1 MTIKDLISSEATPL
15 KPTDTAEHALG
26 LLMEMRVRHLP
37 VVNSDGEL
45 VGVVS
50 EDQLLDLAS
59 GPEARVET
67 MLRGVPATAEP
78 ETHLFDVTKTMVE
91 HDLTTLPIAERGGKY
106 VGLVKRHDIFNRFAK
121 MLSTQESGAIVAL
134 EVDPRDYSLSK
145 LVYTIEQNGVKIL
158 SIASETPDEDAS
170 KIRVTLKLNV
180 KDATRVRH
188 MLDHYGYH
196 VVATFS
202 DDASDEDLQLR
213 VQEFMRYLEV

>member
-1 MTIKDLISSEATPL
+1 MTIKDLISTDDTPL

-26 LLMEMRVRHLP
+26 LLMETRVRHLP
-37 VVNSDGEL
+37 VVSDDGKL
-45 VGVVS
+45 IGVVS
-50 EDQLLDLAS
+50 EDQLLEMAT
-59 GPEARVET
+59 GPEATIDTV
-67 MLRGVPATAEP
+67 LGPHPVTAEP
-78 ETHLFDVTKTMVE
+78 DTHLFDVTQTMVE
-91 HDLTTLPIAERGGKY
+91 HDLTTLPIAESDGRY

-134 EVDPRDYSLSK
+134 EVDPRDYSLSQ

-158 SIASETPDEDAS
+158 SIASESPDEAGG

-188 MLDHYGYH
+188 MLDHYGYN
-196 VVATFS
+196 VIATFS
-202 DDASDEDLQLR
+202 DDTTSEDLQLR

>member
-45 VGVVS
+45 IGVVS

-59 GPEARVET
+59 GPEARVDT
-67 MLRGVPATAEP
+67 LLRGVPATAEP

-158 SIASETPDEDAS
+158 SIASETPDEDAG

>member
-1 MTIKDLISSEATPL
+1 MTIRDLISSEASPL
-15 KPTDTAEHALG
+15 KRSDTAEHALG

-37 VVNSDGEL
+37 VVDRNGRL
-45 VGVVS
+45 VGVIS
-50 EDQLLDLAS
+50 EDQLLELAS
-59 GPEARVET
+59 GPDARIDSLLGAEPV
-67 MLRGVPATAEP
+67 TAEP
-78 ETHLFDVTKTMVE
+78 DTHLFDVTKTMVE
-91 HDLTTLPIAERGGKY
+91 HDLTTLPIAERDGKY

-158 SIASETPDEDAS
+158 SIASETPDEDEG

-180 KDATRVRH
+180 MDATRIRH